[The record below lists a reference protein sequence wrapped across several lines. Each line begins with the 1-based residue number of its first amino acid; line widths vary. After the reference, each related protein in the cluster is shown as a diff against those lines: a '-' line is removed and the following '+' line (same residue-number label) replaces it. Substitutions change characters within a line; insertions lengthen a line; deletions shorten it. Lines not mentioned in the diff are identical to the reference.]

1 MPLQKLSEIEEE
13 LQKDYINI
21 KHRYIKLKRFFTN
34 MPDMVKNINTLDR
47 VYNCKSIQ
55 LQKGRLE
62 ESES

>member
-1 MPLQKLSEIEEE
+1 MPLQKLSEIEEK

-21 KHRYIKLKRFFTN
+21 KHRYIRLKRFFTN

-47 VYNCKSIQ
+47 VYNYKSIQ